1 MSSILL
7 FIVPL
12 ITIIQCQPIT
22 TILAHFDFETPVD
35 HQGTF
40 RDSSGN
46 NVQAKLQK
54 LAQIVDNPVPSTI
67 VKANNSVLQVFGSG
81 SRALIGKQNN
91 AEEIFL
97 ICCPLSSFGV
107 QVVLKMTPVYLFC

>member
-1 MSSILL
+1 MIFKCCLRFVGLDSFVWDFRKMSSILLLL

-22 TILAHFDFETPVD
+22 TILAHFDFESPVD
-35 HQGTF
+35 EQGTF

-46 NVQAKLQK
+46 NVQAKLEK
-54 LAQIVDNPVPSTI
+54 LAKIVDNPFPSTI

-81 SRALIGKQNN
+81 SRAVIGNDK
-91 AEEIFL
+91 
-97 ICCPLSSFGV
+97 
-107 QVVLKMTPVYLFC
+107 LF

>member
-1 MSSILL
+1 MSSILLLL

-22 TILAHFDFETPVD
+22 TILAHFDFESPVD
-35 HQGTF
+35 EQGTF

-54 LAQIVDNPVPSTI
+54 LAKIVDNPFPSTI

-97 ICCPLSSFGV
+97 ICCPLSSLAYKLF
-107 QVVLKMTPVYLFC
+107 LK